1 MANGG
6 LHDNNGAKAVNGEH
20 HENGG
25 AHDGNGT
32 KAHNGANGTKTDN
45 AGSEVS
51 PAGEVASTAP
61 TS

>member
-32 KAHNGANGTKTDN
+32 KAHNGAKTDN